1 MQEQTRLLFRTPSG
15 GQAVLAGETVRL
27 TAGFSCG
34 IPVAKYAV
42 IRIYCNS
49 RAASVVPVS
58 LRIDALDCRSDEP
71 LFRLDAFTL
80 EAGDSTTRVYE
91 VPAQALS
98 VSALAALGK
107 GQAVVEFGVLG
118 YGSQYWSCE
127 GSGPATSSER

>member
-1 MQEQTRLLFRTPSG
+1 MQDQTRLLFRTPSG
-15 GQAVLAGETVRL
+15 GRAIPAGETVRL

-34 IPVAKYAV
+34 IPVSKYGV

-49 RAASVVPVS
+49 SAASLVPIS
-58 LRIDALDCRSDEP
+58 LRIDALDCRSDEL

-80 EAGDSTTRVYE
+80 EAGESSTRVYE

-98 VSALAALGK
+98 VSASAAPGE

-118 YGSQYWSCE
+118 YGPQYWSCE
-127 GSGPATSSER
+127 SGSAAPER